1 MAYNSTSPLIYDDMR
16 SFSVSTLLR
25 LKILLPNVS
34 KSERLIWTRDG
45 QEIASI
51 NIKIVQPQNI
61 MTLSYEANG
70 EPIKYDVK
78 LETEFS
84 NLGFGKVWYFVCPAT
99 GKRCKKLF
107 GGKYFLSRHAYPDAL
122 YEKQTY
128 SKYGRALDKAF
139 SQSSKLDKL
148 YSELNSRYFKTHYA
162 DRETARYKRILTEIN
177 KAETGESNFNEIINR
192 VFR

>member
-61 MTLSYEANG
+61 ITLSYEANG
-70 EPIKYDVK
+70 QPVKYDIK

-128 SKYGRALDKAF
+128 SRYCRVLDQVF

-148 YSELNSRYFKTHYA
+148 YSEINSRYFKTHYA
-162 DRETARYKRILTEIN
+162 GRETARYKRIISDIDRI
-177 KAETGESNFNEIINR
+177 ESKLFNNNQIK
-192 VFR
+192 